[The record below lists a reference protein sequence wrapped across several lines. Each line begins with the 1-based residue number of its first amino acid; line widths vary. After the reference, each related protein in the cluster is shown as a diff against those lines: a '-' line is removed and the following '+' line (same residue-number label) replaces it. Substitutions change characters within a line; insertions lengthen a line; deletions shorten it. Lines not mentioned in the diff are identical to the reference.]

1 MLFGCVARRQAAAD
15 QQTIQRI
22 GLSEGADAFHYS
34 HGGRNQ
40 PKRYVLFKTARLSHY
55 YTRQTPCWERGRR
68 RKVEAPSLPA
78 VSHLFCQTEERDG

>member
-55 YTRQTPCWERGRR
+55 YTRQTPCWEG
-68 RKVEAPSLPA
+68 PPPQGGGSLLTRSQP
-78 VSHLFCQTEERDG
+78 LILPN

>member
-40 PKRYVLFKTARLSHY
+40 PKRYVLFKTARLSQGK
-55 YTRQTPCWERGRR
+55 RRAGRGRR